1 VELSLL
7 SALTTINRRTMR
19 SQVKREEGQVLVQRG
34 ITMVQKTRE
43 IVSCQRRISN
53 NATYGTEQYH
63 CVHTGIT
70 SFCRI
75 V

>member
-1 VELSLL
+1 MGLSLL

-43 IVSCQRRISN
+43 IVSCQR
-53 NATYGTEQYH
+53 
-63 CVHTGIT
+63 
-70 SFCRI
+70 
-75 V
+75 